1 MATSGRN
8 RRLDPCYKQHA
19 VVEDLCGVIVE
30 VEVTTGEANE
40 GDHILQGLDA
50 AAATLGAPIHVAT
63 ADAGYAYAKVFG
75 GLEAR
80 KIDAIISTKAEP
92 IRSKVP
98 LRRYKFDA
106 PMIW

>member
-1 MATSGRN
+1 
-8 RRLDPCYKQHA
+8 CYKQHG
-19 VVEDLCGVIVE
+19 VVDDLCGVIVE

-40 GDHILQGLDA
+40 GDHILDSLDT
-50 AAATLGAPIHVAT
+50 AAATMGEPIGLAT

-80 KIDAIISTKAEP
+80 GIDAIIPTKAEP

-98 LRRYKFDA
+98 
-106 PMIW
+106 